1 MCLQA
6 ITPAR
11 ITRLYRDLPTGGG
24 RKDAGLSPQTVAYV
38 QAVLRKAFRE
48 AIMVEQVL
56 PANPIE
62 RAKRPWNAATQPGT
76 VWTPTASLMIQA
88 GYPPRCCR
96 RSWGTPTSS
105 RHWTWSLRQRALAA
119 PGTRN

>member
-1 MCLQA
+1 MQA
-6 ITPAR
+6 ITTAR

-24 RKDAGLSPQTVAYV
+24 RKGAGLSPQTVAYV

-62 RAKRPWNAATQPGT
+62 RAKRPWNAP
-76 VWTPTASLMIQA
+76 PSL
-88 GYPPRCCR
+88 GRSGLPLPR
-96 RSWGTPTSS
+96 
-105 RHWTWSLRQRALAA
+105 
-119 PGTRN
+119 